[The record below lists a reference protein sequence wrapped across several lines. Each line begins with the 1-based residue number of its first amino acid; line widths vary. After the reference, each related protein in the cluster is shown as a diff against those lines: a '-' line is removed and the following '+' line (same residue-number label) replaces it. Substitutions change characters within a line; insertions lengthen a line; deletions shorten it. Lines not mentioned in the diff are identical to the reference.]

1 MKYVGEK
8 EENIEYKK
16 RPGAYA
22 ILVNNSEEEIG
33 IVTDGKEYFYLGGGI
48 EAGENELQA
57 LKRELIEEAG
67 YTLKNIEKFEEVG
80 SYIYAEDKGYL
91 EVIAY
96 VYIAELDKK
105 IIEPIEKDHTVLWV
119 KPEEYANKMCRE
131 WQTYIME
138 KFIEKRDKVIKKE
151 VQ

>member
-22 ILVNNSEEEIG
+22 IIIDNNKEEIG
-33 IVTDGKEYFYLGGGI
+33 IVTDGKDYFYLGGGI
-48 EAGENELQA
+48 EEGENELQA

-67 YTLKNIEKFEEVG
+67 YTLKNIEEFEEVG

-91 EVIAY
+91 ELIAY
-96 VYIAELDKK
+96 VYIAEFDEK
-105 IIEPIEKDHTVLWV
+105 IAEPIEKDHTVLWV
-119 KPEEYANKMCRE
+119 KPEDYANKMCRE
-131 WQTYIME
+131 WQTYIM
-138 KFIEKRDKVIKKE
+138 KRFIEKREGKNL
-151 VQ
+151 

>member
-22 ILVNNSEEEIG
+22 ILVNNNEEEIG

-105 IIEPIEKDHTVLWV
+105 IAEPIEKDHTVLWI